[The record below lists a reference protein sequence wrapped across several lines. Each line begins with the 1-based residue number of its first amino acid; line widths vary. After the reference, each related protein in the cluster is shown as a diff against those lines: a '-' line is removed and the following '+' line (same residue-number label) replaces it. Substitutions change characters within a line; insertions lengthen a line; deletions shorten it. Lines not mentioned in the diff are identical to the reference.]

1 MKKLAFDSSNWK
13 LIGTIND
20 LIDLVN
26 SQQEAI
32 EKLERVF
39 ETQTVPDIMLPATKK
54 PYKIIEMNPSE
65 LSQLLDTEQ
74 ADDKPVSCRKCM
86 TNTHIELCCPKSYT
100 HRTDKVSARDMASRN
115 PSPEAK
121 KALEAAVQQSQE
133 DMNKMSTH
141 RTVTLRIP
149 KDMTVGRAIYK
160 SWDYDDSYDDDVEQ
174 YLRHMSDTD
183 LQKALDEVQPN
194 E

>member
-1 MKKLAFDSSNWK
+1 MKKLPEYTSDDNMFFYMNA
-13 LIGTIND
+13 LV
-20 LIDLVN
+20 DLVN

-86 TNTHIELCCPKSYT
+86 TNTHIELCCPKS
-100 HRTDKVSARDMASRN
+100 D
-115 PSPEAK
+115 
-121 KALEAAVQQSQE
+121 
-133 DMNKMSTH
+133 TH

-149 KDMTVGRAIYK
+149 KDKKIGVTTNLTENESFIEIGPFATREEA
-160 SWDYDDSYDDDVEQ
+160 
-174 YLRHMSDTD
+174 
-183 LQKALDEVQPN
+183 QKALDEV
-194 E
+194 EHE

>member
-1 MKKLAFDSSNWK
+1 MKKLPEYTSDDNMFFYMNA
-13 LIGTIND
+13 LV
-20 LIDLVN
+20 DLVN

-74 ADDKPVSCRKCM
+74 ADD
-86 TNTHIELCCPKSYT
+86 
-100 HRTDKVSARDMASRN
+100 
-115 PSPEAK
+115 
-121 KALEAAVQQSQE
+121 
-133 DMNKMSTH
+133 TH

-149 KDMTVGRAIYK
+149 KDKKIGVTTNLTENESFIEIGPFATREEA
-160 SWDYDDSYDDDVEQ
+160 
-174 YLRHMSDTD
+174 
-183 LQKALDEVQPN
+183 QKALDEV
-194 E
+194 EHE

>member
-1 MKKLAFDSSNWK
+1 MKKLPFDSSDWK
-13 LIGTIND
+13 KIGTIND

-86 TNTHIELCCPKSYT
+86 TNTHIELCCPKS
-100 HRTDKVSARDMASRN
+100 D
-115 PSPEAK
+115 
-121 KALEAAVQQSQE
+121 
-133 DMNKMSTH
+133 TH
-141 RTVTLRIP
+141 RTVTRRIP
-149 KDMTVGRAIYK
+149 KDECLGGVILDLADKVGSLSLYN
-160 SWDYDDSYDDDVEQ
+160 
-174 YLRHMSDTD
+174 LSDTD
-183 LQKALDEVQPN
+183 LQKALERRSKN

>member
-1 MKKLAFDSSNWK
+1 MKKLQLEADPGSSDLSDERYMTPQNLFK
-13 LIGTIND
+13 IENTINK

-65 LSQLLDTEQ
+65 LSQLLDTEP
-74 ADDKPVSCRKCM
+74 ADDKPDGLNGALADYKM
-86 TNTHIELCCPKSYT
+86 KEIKKDLDT
-100 HRTDKVSARDMASRN
+100 HRTF
-115 PSPEAK
+115 
-121 KALEAAVQQSQE
+121 
-133 DMNKMSTH
+133 
-141 RTVTLRIP
+141 TLRIP
-149 KDMTVGRAIYK
+149 KGKTIAEAVAWALFRFEKDEDITGPASI
-160 SWDYDDSYDDDVEQ
+160 
-174 YLRHMSDTD
+174 SDTD